1 MIFTNSPAPSSRQT
15 TSRTRTISLSQ
26 VFTYARF
33 PLERMK
39 SSVAIDTEPPHLP
52 RAARAVE
59 LILEPTARPAL
70 AAAPTA
76 ERPAAAVER
85 TMALPGRSPAMAPA
99 TPSVIDPS
107 PDPAAPPTS
116 ALTILLVEKT
126 TPTDISG
133 PKICARTWAL
143 EGIPKRLV
151 RTAAPAIVAATV
163 RAAP

>member
-1 MIFTNSPAPSSRQT
+1 MILTKSVAPSNRQMRR
-15 TSRTRTISLSQ
+15 RTMWISLSQ
-26 VFTYARF
+26 LFTYARL

-39 SSVAIDTEPPHLP
+39 SSVAIDTDPPYLP

-59 LILEPTARPAL
+59 LIFEPMSRPAF

-76 ERPAAAVER
+76 DRPAAAVER
-85 TMALPGRSPAMAPA
+85 TMAPPGRRLSPMPA
-99 TPSVIDPS
+99 TPRAIDPS

-126 TPTDISG
+126 TPTDMSG
-133 PKICARTWAL
+133 PMTCARTWAM
-143 EGIPKRLV
+143 EGNPKRLAG
-151 RTAAPAIVAATV
+151 TAAPAIAAATV